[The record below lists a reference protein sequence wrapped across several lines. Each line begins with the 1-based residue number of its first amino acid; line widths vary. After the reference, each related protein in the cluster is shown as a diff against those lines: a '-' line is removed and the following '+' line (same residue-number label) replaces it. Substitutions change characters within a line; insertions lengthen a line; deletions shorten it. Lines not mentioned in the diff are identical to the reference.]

1 MSPTDLPRLRVGPR
15 DVAAGF
21 LHLIF
26 PTPCEMCRSPL
37 DLGRKSA
44 LCGRCWDALERMP
57 KQGCWRCGWPFPD
70 EAATRGVE
78 RPLCA
83 RCREA
88 RDIFEVAR
96 APLCY
101 REGGIARQAILL
113 CKHGGRLGLLRHLA
127 HLLAEEAPAYLA
139 IREWDALIP
148 VPLHWV
154 RRWQRGFN
162 QAELLARAVGQR
174 HGLAMLPRAL
184 IRVRPTPP
192 QQGDAEARRRNVR
205 DAFHARQPKEVTG
218 KRLLL
223 VDDVFTTGA
232 TANACATALSH
243 AGAAALGVLTL
254 ARVE

>member
-1 MSPTDLPRLRVGPR
+1 MWPADLPRLRLAPR

-21 LHLIF
+21 LHLVF
-26 PTPCEMCRSPL
+26 PAPCEMCRSPL

-57 KQGCWRCGWPFPD
+57 PQGCSRCGWPFPD
-70 EAATRGVE
+70 EAAARGVE

-88 RDIFEVAR
+88 RDDFDLAR
-96 APLCY
+96 APLRYC
-101 REGGIARQAILL
+101 EGGIARQAILL

-139 IREWDALIP
+139 IQEWDALVP

-154 RRWQRGFN
+154 RRWRRGFN
-162 QAELLARAVGQR
+162 QAELLARTVGRR
-174 HGLAMLPRAL
+174 HDLPVLPRGL
-184 IRVRPTPP
+184 IRLRPTPP
-192 QQGDAEARRRNVR
+192 QQGNVEARRRNVH
-205 DAFHARQPKEVTG
+205 DAFGVPKPERVTRR
-218 KRLLL
+218 RLLL
-223 VDDVFTTGA
+223 IDDVFTTGA
-232 TANACATALSH
+232 TVNACAAALLE
-243 AGAAALGVLTL
+243 AGAAAVGALTL

>member
-1 MSPTDLPRLRVGPR
+1 MLPIDVPRLRLGPR

-44 LCGRCWDALERMP
+44 LCGRCWNALERMP

-70 EAATRGVE
+70 EAAARGVE

-88 RDIFEVAR
+88 RDVFEVAR

-127 HLLAEEAPAYLA
+127 HLLAEETPAYLA
-139 IREWDALIP
+139 IREWDALVP

-154 RRWQRGFN
+154 RRWR
-162 QAELLARAVGQR
+162 
-174 HGLAMLPRAL
+174 
-184 IRVRPTPP
+184 
-192 QQGDAEARRRNVR
+192 
-205 DAFHARQPKEVTG
+205 
-218 KRLLL
+218 
-223 VDDVFTTGA
+223 
-232 TANACATALSH
+232 
-243 AGAAALGVLTL
+243 
-254 ARVE
+254 